1 MPDRVLDP
9 ALDRAAPLSILD
21 LAPVVEGSTPA
32 AALRNTLDL
41 ARRAEDLGYL
51 RYWVAEHHFAPGVAS
66 SSPAVLIAAIAAV
79 TSRIRVGAGAVQ
91 LGHQTAAAVA
101 EAFGT
106 LSGLYPGRID
116 LGLGR
121 SGQKREE
128 AAREQASGGSAAP
141 AASAPSASPA
151 PPAPPAPPRTVNG
164 LLIPGRFSIAQ
175 LARSPRFAL
184 QGELLQQAGARTPDF
199 GEQVN
204 DILALLG
211 GTYVSPS
218 GLSVEA
224 VPGTGADAQ
233 VWILGSS
240 AGQSA
245 QVAGAL
251 GLPFAANYHVSPATV
266 LEAVEAYRAAFR
278 PSAVLAAPH
287 VQVSADVVV
296 APTDAEARDLASG
309 YGVWVRSIRTGDG
322 AMRFPSSSSAAAYP
336 WTDEDRALVSD
347 RVDTQFAGSPAT
359 VAKHLRVLQDATG
372 ADELLVTTI
381 THSHADR
388 VRSFELLAREWG
400 QA

>member
-1 MPDRVLDP
+1 MPDP
-9 ALDRAAPLSILD
+9 ALDRPVPLSILD
-21 LAPVVEGSTPA
+21 LAPVLEGSTPA

-106 LSGLYPGRID
+106 LSWLYPGRID

-128 AAREQASGGSAAP
+128 AAREQAAGGAPGSAAP
-141 AASAPSASPA
+141 AAPAASAS
-151 PPAPPAPPRTVNG
+151 PAPPRTVNG
-164 LLIPGRFSIAQ
+164 LLIPGRFSIAR

-199 GEQVN
+199 GDQVN
-204 DILALLG
+204 DILAFLG
-211 GTYVSPS
+211 GTFVSAS
-218 GLSVEA
+218 GLSAEA
-224 VPGTGADAQ
+224 VPATGADAQ

-245 QVAGAL
+245 RVAGAL

-266 LEAVEAYRAAFR
+266 LEAVETYRAAFR

-296 APTDAEARDLASG
+296 APTDAEARELASG
-309 YGVWVRSIRTGDG
+309 YGLWVRSIRTGAG
-322 AMRFPSSSSAAAYP
+322 AMRFPSPSSVAACP
-336 WTDEDRALVSD
+336 WTDEDRALVAD

-359 VAKHLRVLQDATG
+359 VAKHLRVLQDATS

-388 VRSFELLAREWG
+388 VRSFELLASEWG

>member
-1 MPDRVLDP
+1 MPDP

-32 AALRNTLDL
+32 ASLRNTLDL

-51 RYWVAEHHFAPGVAS
+51 RYWVAEHHFTPGVAS

-79 TSRIRVGAGAVQ
+79 TSRIRVGSGAVQ

-128 AAREQASGGSAAP
+128 AARELASGGGAAP
-141 AASAPSASPA
+141 QASA

-164 LLIPGRFSIAQ
+164 LLIPGRFSIAH

-184 QGELLQQAGARTPDF
+184 QGELLQQAEARTPDF

-204 DILALLG
+204 DILAFLG

-224 VPGTGADAQ
+224 LPGTGADAE

-309 YGVWVRSIRTGDG
+309 YGLWVRSIRTGDG
-322 AMRFPSSSSAAAYP
+322 AMRFPSPSSVAACP
-336 WTDEDRALVSD
+336 WTDEDRTLVSD
-347 RVDTQFAGSPAT
+347 RVETQFAGSPAT

>member
-1 MPDRVLDP
+1 MPDP
-9 ALDRAAPLSILD
+9 APDRAAPLSILD
-21 LAPVVEGSTPA
+21 LAPVVEGATPA

-91 LGHQTAAAVA
+91 LGRQTAAAVA

-128 AAREQASGGSAAP
+128 AAREQAAGGSAAP
-141 AASAPSASPA
+141 PAAL
-151 PPAPPAPPRTVNG
+151 APPRTVNG
-164 LLIPGRFSIAQ
+164 LLIPGRFSIAH

-218 GLSVEA
+218 GLPVEA

-309 YGVWVRSIRTGDG
+309 YGLWVRSIRTGDG
-322 AMRFPSSSSAAAYP
+322 AMRFPSPSSVAAYP
-336 WTDEDRALVSD
+336 WTDEDRTLVSD

>member
-1 MPDRVLDP
+1 MPDP
-9 ALDRAAPLSILD
+9 ALDRTAPLSILD
-21 LAPVVEGSTPA
+21 IAPVVEGSTPA

-121 SGQKREE
+121 SSQKREE
-128 AAREQASGGSAAP
+128 AAREQAAGGFAGP
-141 AASAPSASPA
+141 EPASPA
-151 PPAPPAPPRTVNG
+151 PQAPPAPPRTVNG
-164 LLIPGRFSIAQ
+164 LLIPGRFSIAH

-204 DILALLG
+204 DILAFLG
-211 GTYVSPS
+211 GTYVSTS

-224 VPGTGADAQ
+224 VPGTSADAQ

-245 QVAGAL
+245 RVAGAL

-287 VQVSADVVV
+287 VQVSADVMV
-296 APTDAEARDLASG
+296 APTDAEARELASG
-309 YGVWVRSIRTGDG
+309 YGLWVRSIRTGDG
-322 AMRFPSSSSAAAYP
+322 AMRFPSPSSAAAYP

-359 VAKHLRVLQDATG
+359 VAKHLRVLQDATD

>member
-1 MPDRVLDP
+1 MPDP
-9 ALDRAAPLSILD
+9 ALDRPAPLSILD
-21 LAPVVEGSTPA
+21 LAPVVEGSTPS
-32 AALRNTLDL
+32 AALHHTLDL

-128 AAREQASGGSAAP
+128 AAREHAAGGAPGGAPAPSAPSAPAAP
-141 AASAPSASPA
+141 AA
-151 PPAPPAPPRTVNG
+151 PRTVNG
-164 LLIPGRFSIAQ
+164 LLIPGRFSIGH
-175 LARSPRFAL
+175 LVRSPRFAL

-204 DILALLG
+204 DILAFLG
-211 GTYVSPS
+211 GTYVSTS
-218 GLSVEA
+218 GLAAEA

-245 QVAGAL
+245 RVAGAL

-266 LEAVEAYRAAFR
+266 LEAAEAYRAAFR

-296 APTDAEARDLASG
+296 ASTDAEARELAAG
-309 YGVWVRSIRTGDG
+309 YGLWVRSIRTGEG
-322 AMRFPSSSSAAAYP
+322 AMRFPSPATAAGFA
-336 WTDEDRALVSD
+336 WTDSDRALVED
-347 RVDTQFAGSPAT
+347 RVSTQFAGAPAT

-381 THSHADR
+381 TYEHADR